1 MPPLPALRTIPPWLA
16 AALLLGGLYFP
27 SARGGV
33 ISMPLY
39 FAHSALILVMLA
51 ALLLRRAGMFGG
63 VPLLLAIATHA
74 VLLTC
79 TLFSPLPEYA
89 WGAGISFVLL
99 SVLLCVRL
107 RDLVAGR
114 AVYGLFFA
122 VNLVNLAAAALLT
135 FRTPWLVDFI
145 IENYSMGYPEL
156 VPSMLASGKP
166 VLTFGSHSLA
176 GFFFFA
182 FFLLALELYRAT
194 RRRAVLLASVLWI
207 PLIVALNSVTSYI
220 FAGVAL
226 VQLLATASWA
236 DRLAAA
242 LVATAGV
249 CVYAWAGHDVNAAA
263 DLVEQLSAVMSSSEN
278 GLLGRYAAGGALAP
292 NLSFIAQHPFSPI
305 GLGFSDQFFFADSG
319 PVDYLMRGSF
329 PLLIAVYAGLFVF
342 LRRNLWSSRHAWILF
357 LVYLGFEI
365 GYSNLRYPRTVLF
378 LPFMVIFLNGVEL
391 LRAQRTAAAAGRVGW
406 VPGRAAWPAR

>member
-1 MPPLPALRTIPPWLA
+1 MPPPAELRTISPWLA
-16 AALLLGGLYFP
+16 ATLLLVGLYFP

-39 FAHSALILVMLA
+39 FAHSAVILVVLA
-51 ALLLRRAGMFGG
+51 ALLCRRSGMFGG
-63 VPLLLAIATHA
+63 VPLLLAAATHA

-79 TLFSPLPEYA
+79 TLFSPLLEYA

-114 AVYGLFFA
+114 AVFRLFFL

-135 FRTPWLVDFI
+135 FRTPWLVDFV

-166 VLTFGSHSLA
+166 VLMFGSHSLA
-176 GFFFFA
+176 GFFFYA

-194 RRRAVLLASVLWI
+194 RRRAVLLAASVPWI
-207 PLIVALNSVTSYI
+207 PLMVALNSVTSFI

-226 VQLLATASWA
+226 AQLLATAGWT

-242 LVATAGV
+242 LLSTAGV
-249 CVYAWAGHDVNAAA
+249 CLYAWAGHDLTAAA
-263 DLVEQLSAVMSSSEN
+263 GLLEQLSAVMKSSEN
-278 GLLGRYAAGGALAP
+278 GLLGRYSAEGALAP

-305 GLGFSDQFFFADSG
+305 GLGFSDQLFFADSG

-357 LVYLGFEI
+357 LVYLGFEV
-365 GYSNLRYPRTVLF
+365 GYSNLRYPRTMLF
-378 LPFMVIFLNGVEL
+378 LPFMVIFLNGAAFL
-391 LRAQRTAAAAGRVGW
+391 QAQRAAGAAARAGWRSG
-406 VPGRAAWPAR
+406 GAA

>member
-1 MPPLPALRTIPPWLA
+1 MPPLAALRTVSPWLA

-27 SARGGV
+27 SARAGV

-39 FAHSALILVMLA
+39 FAHSAVILALLA
-51 ALLLRRAGMFGG
+51 ALLFRRAGMFGG
-63 VPLLLAIATHA
+63 VPLMLAVASQAILLAA
-74 VLLTC
+74 

-89 WGAGISFVLL
+89 WGAGISFLLL
-99 SVLLCVRL
+99 SLLLCARL

-114 AVYGLFFA
+114 AVFRLFFA

-135 FRTPWLVDFI
+135 LRTPWLVDFV
-145 IENYSMGYPEL
+145 IENYSMAYPEL
-156 VPSMLASGKP
+156 VPAMLASGKP

-176 GFFFFA
+176 GFFFYA

-194 RRRAVLLASVLWI
+194 QRRAVLLASVPWI
-207 PLIVALNSVTSYI
+207 PMMVALNSVTSYI

-226 VQLLATASWA
+226 AQLLAAAGWA
-236 DRLAAA
+236 DRLAVA
-242 LVATAGV
+242 LLSTAGT
-249 CVYAWAGHDVNAAA
+249 CLYAWAGYDLAAA
-263 DLVEQLSAVMSSSEN
+263 AGLMDQLSAVMKSSEN
-278 GLLGRYAAGGALAP
+278 GLLGRYSAEGALAP
-292 NLSFIAQHPFSPI
+292 NLSFIAQNPFSPI
-305 GLGFSDQFFFADSG
+305 GLGFSDQLFFADSG

-365 GYSNLRYPRTVLF
+365 GYSNLRYPRTMLF
-378 LPFMVIFLNGVEL
+378 LPFMVIFLNGVTFL
-391 LRAQRTAAAAGRVGW
+391 QAQRAAGAASRAMWG
-406 VPGRAAWPAR
+406 PGRAAWPAR